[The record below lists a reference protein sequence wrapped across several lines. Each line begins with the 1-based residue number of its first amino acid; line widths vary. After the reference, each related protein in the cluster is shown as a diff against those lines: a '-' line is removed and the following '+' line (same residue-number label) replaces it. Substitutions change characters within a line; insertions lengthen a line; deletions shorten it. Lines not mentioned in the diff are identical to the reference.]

1 MPHLKFTALF
11 SFILNRFVSLPLILP
26 YFLYG
31 NSGRRGAKLILKEL
45 SKTSNSYGKKR
56 KENKIFKVFID
67 YNFCMRQ
74 Q

>member
-11 SFILNRFVSLPLILP
+11 SFILNRFVSLPLLLP

-31 NSGRRGAKLILKEL
+31 NSGRCGSKIILKEL

-56 KENKIFKVFID
+56 EKKRKYLRFSLTTISV
-67 YNFCMRQ
+67 
-74 Q
+74 